1 MFLSVPLQTPGD
13 MGTRRCQF
21 VYRVAP
27 GAYVSTKFDK
37 FQLLY
42 GPKGEADILF
52 EWKTNYN
59 EGEEAEI
66 WSLVRRIYASVNW
79 KKL

>member
-27 GAYVSTKFDK
+27 GAYVSLKFDK

-52 EWKTNYN
+52 E
-59 EGEEAEI
+59 
-66 WSLVRRIYASVNW
+66 
-79 KKL
+79 